1 MGMTVEELSQS
12 DPVRLGL
19 DKVGH
24 GGQATVYRLPADMRV
39 KGCDRLVYKRYAPSA
54 VLRERRTAIR
64 VSLEQLIASYDD
76 LGSLPHGIK
85 LKRDVDAHAAW
96 PLAVVEAADGSLG
109 VVERLVDARFLG
121 GPDAGRAE
129 CLEMWIRDE
138 SATHLIDEAG
148 LNRLT
153 DEGRRRAALQIL
165 AYYAML
171 HGLGFVIGD
180 ISFSNIMLFV
190 PESGQSERVNV
201 GFIEV
206 DTYRHVRRAGGM
218 PQGTSPT
225 FTVPEADTWLERSE
239 HAESESER
247 RYAQAKSLLQTQASD
262 VYKAA
267 LVVLRLFSDEER
279 FPTSIRCVRGD
290 HHRERLRRVWSETA
304 IRALEDALEDD
315 PAVRP
320 TMDDLYWAFCTGR
333 PVRNRCGDA
342 TSASGTEVALL
353 VVDRQ
358 IMRQDGVVVR
368 DLCPSAPGGAQ
379 CIILMTE
386 QDRTTVVCP
395 AAPLASIMRWPIR
408 RFQPSDCA
416 ASEPTSTT
424 GNGTETAS
432 EMWTARALIDDPDAR
447 IDVYAYAD
455 LHSVPGLEQAID
467 QMAGTRIMPRTAIK
481 PKTAASAVTN
491 AAASAASA
499 ADADKG
505 TGAATG
511 DSPASSQ
518 LDDLDF
524 DAFLEQLLQDSANG
538 EPTGES
544 AVETTADTN
553 AGATVTTSGTTTG
566 KATPDPI
573 PAPKTAPTAVPGKT
587 PRKKTA
593 KGKAANTKP
602 AATPASATAA
612 QSAAAKSSGAT
623 KPPATAAPAHQT
635 SAPIPEPVRKR
646 RNTYILMALASAV
659 CLGCIL
665 YVMLAAVMPD
675 LPAFQTLPF
684 GMDEYTIRD
693 MAEGLCSPVG
703 AILLMMTV
711 LSLLILPKTARQGT
725 DENAVAMSSA
735 ALFIGQLGTV
745 YANDTGESWER
756 WTSTIVAGLA
766 LLSLTVYVGE
776 SGPQLTPF
784 REPADRDPKPSGYGW
799 ISPVLL
805 VVTLVEWHIPV
816 AVGQFMS
823 TAFGFSG
830 GTLTLRNSADL
841 GGNGVTIQDVLYNPD
856 YMGLWCTGALTIG
869 ALWLLARRR
878 VAKPVAWILCI
889 TGLIVLTFSSPAAPA
904 IYWAIPD
911 AAKPLVNALLN
922 TSLIL

>member
-121 GPDAGRAE
+121 GPDSGRAE

-290 HHRERLRRVWSETA
+290 RHRERLRRVWSETA

-333 PVRNRCGDA
+333 PVRNRCGA
-342 TSASGTEVALL
+342 APASGSDVALL
-353 VVDRQ
+353 VVDGQ
-358 IMRQDGVVVR
+358 TMRQDGIVVR
-368 DLCPSAPGGAQ
+368 DLCPSAPGDAQ

-416 ASEPTSTT
+416 ASEPTSIT
-424 GNGTETAS
+424 GNGIETAS

-467 QMAGTRIMPRTAIK
+467 QTAGTRIMPRTTIK

-491 AAASAASA
+491 TAAGIAATSASA
-499 ADADKG
+499 ADTNKG
-505 TGAATG
+505 TDATTG
-511 DSPASSQ
+511 GSPAGSP

-524 DAFLEQLLQDSANG
+524 DAFLEQILQDSANG
-538 EPTGES
+538 E
-544 AVETTADTN
+544 TTSEDSVTTN
-553 AGATVTTSGTTTG
+553 AS
-566 KATPDPI
+566 ATPDPI
-573 PAPKTAPTAVPGKT
+573 PAPKTAPASVPGKA

-593 KGKAANTKP
+593 KGKSANANP
-602 AATPASATAA
+602 AATSASATAA
-612 QSAAAKSSGAT
+612 TKPSAT
-623 KPPATAAPAHQT
+623 KSKSKSA
-635 SAPIPEPVRKR
+635 APIPEAVRKR
-646 RNTYILMALASAV
+646 RNTYLLMALASAV

-735 ALFIGQLGTV
+735 ALFLGLLGTV

-799 ISPVLL
+799 VSPILL
-805 VVTLVEWHIPV
+805 VVTLVEWHIPI

-823 TAFGFSG
+823 TAFGISS

-841 GGNGVTIQDVLYNPD
+841 GGNGVTIQDVLYDPD
-856 YMGLWCTGALTIG
+856 YMGLWFTGALVIG
-869 ALWLLARRR
+869 TLWLLARRR

-911 AAKPLVNALLN
+911 TAKPLVNALLN

>member
-1 MGMTVEELSQS
+1 MTVEELSQS

-19 DKVGH
+19 DKIGH

-76 LGSLPHGIK
+76 LDSLPHGIK

-96 PLAVVEAADGSLG
+96 PLAVVEAADGSIG
-109 VVERLVDARFLG
+109 VIERLVDARFLG
-121 GPDAGRAE
+121 GPDSGRAE

-190 PESGQSERVNV
+190 PESGQAERVNV

-333 PVRNRCGDA
+333 PVRNRCGAA
-342 TSASGTEVALL
+342 TPASGSDVALL
-353 VVDRQ
+353 VVDGQ
-358 IMRQDGVVVR
+358 TMRQDGVVVR
-368 DLCPSAPGGAQ
+368 DLCPSAPGGTQ

-386 QDRTTVVCP
+386 QDRATVVCP
-395 AAPLASIMRWPIR
+395 AAPLASIMHWPIR
-408 RFQPSDCA
+408 RFQPSGGS
-416 ASEPTSTT
+416 ASEPTNTT
-424 GNGTETAS
+424 GNGIETAS

-467 QMAGTRIMPRTAIK
+467 QTAGTRIMPRTTIK

-491 AAASAASA
+491 TAAGIAATSASA
-499 ADADKG
+499 ADTNKG
-505 TGAATG
+505 TDATTG
-511 DSPASSQ
+511 GSPAGSP

-524 DAFLEQLLQDSANG
+524 DAFLEQILQDSANG
-538 EPTGES
+538 E
-544 AVETTADTN
+544 TTSEDSVTTN
-553 AGATVTTSGTTTG
+553 AS
-566 KATPDPI
+566 ATPDPI
-573 PAPKTAPTAVPGKT
+573 PAPKTAPASVPGKA

-593 KGKAANTKP
+593 KGKSANANP
-602 AATPASATAA
+602 AATSASATAA
-612 QSAAAKSSGAT
+612 TKPSAT
-623 KPPATAAPAHQT
+623 KSKSKSA
-635 SAPIPEPVRKR
+635 APIPEAVRKR
-646 RNTYILMALASAV
+646 RNTYLLMALASAV

-665 YVMLAAVMPD
+665 YVLLAAVMPD

-725 DENAVAMSSA
+725 DENAVAMGSA

-799 ISPVLL
+799 ISPILL
-805 VVTLVEWHIPV
+805 AVTLVEWHIPI
-816 AVGQFMS
+816 AVGRFMS

-841 GGNGVTIQDVLYNPD
+841 GGNGVTIQDVLYDPD
-856 YMGLWCTGALTIG
+856 YMGLWFTGALVIG
-869 ALWLLARRR
+869 ALWLLARWR

>member
-96 PLAVVEAADGSLG
+96 PLAVVEAADGSIG
-109 VVERLVDARFLG
+109 VIERLVDARFLG
-121 GPDAGRAE
+121 GPDSGRAE

-190 PESGQSERVNV
+190 PESGQAERVNV

-333 PVRNRCGDA
+333 PVRNRCGAA
-342 TSASGTEVALL
+342 TPASGSDVALL
-353 VVDRQ
+353 VVDGQ
-358 IMRQDGVVVR
+358 TMRQDGVVVR
-368 DLCPSAPGGAQ
+368 DLCPSAPGGTQ

-408 RFQPSDCA
+408 RFQPSSGS
-416 ASEPTSTT
+416 ASEPTNTT

-467 QMAGTRIMPRTAIK
+467 QTAGTRIMPRTTIK

-491 AAASAASA
+491 AATPAASA

-553 AGATVTTSGTTTG
+553 AGATFTTSGTTTG

-573 PAPKTAPTAVPGKT
+573 PAPKTAPTAVPRKA

-593 KGKAANTKP
+593 KDKAANAKP
-602 AATPASATAA
+602 AAAPASA
-612 QSAAAKSSGAT
+612 AAATKSKSKSA
-623 KPPATAAPAHQT
+623 
-635 SAPIPEPVRKR
+635 APIPEAVRKR

-684 GMDEYTIRD
+684 GLDEYTIRD

-766 LLSLTVYVGE
+766 LLSLTLYVGE

-799 ISPVLL
+799 ISPILL
-805 VVTLVEWHIPV
+805 AVTLVEWHIPI

-841 GGNGVTIQDVLYNPD
+841 GGNGVTIQDVLYDPD
-856 YMGLWCTGALTIG
+856 YMGLWFTGALVIG

-889 TGLIVLTFSSPAAPA
+889 TGLIVLTFSSPAAST

-911 AAKPLVNALLN
+911 TAKPLVNALLN

>member
-1 MGMTVEELSQS
+1 MTVEELSQS

-121 GPDAGRAE
+121 GPDSGRAE

-342 TSASGTEVALL
+342 PASGTEVALL
-353 VVDRQ
+353 VVDGQ
-358 IMRQDGVVVR
+358 TMRQDGIVVR

-491 AAASAASA
+491 TAAGIAATSASA
-499 ADADKG
+499 ADTNKG
-505 TGAATG
+505 TDATTG
-511 DSPASSQ
+511 GSPAGSP

-524 DAFLEQLLQDSANG
+524 DAFLEQILQDSANG
-538 EPTGES
+538 E
-544 AVETTADTN
+544 TTSEDSVTTN
-553 AGATVTTSGTTTG
+553 AS
-566 KATPDPI
+566 ATPDPI
-573 PAPKTAPTAVPGKT
+573 PAPKTAPASVPGKA

-593 KGKAANTKP
+593 KGKSANANP
-602 AATPASATAA
+602 AATSASATAA
-612 QSAAAKSSGAT
+612 TKPSAT
-623 KPPATAAPAHQT
+623 KSNSKSA
-635 SAPIPEPVRKR
+635 APIPEAVRKR

-725 DENAVAMSSA
+725 DENGVAMSSA

-799 ISPVLL
+799 ISPILL
-805 VVTLVEWHIPV
+805 AVTLVEWHIPI

-823 TAFGFSG
+823 TAFGISS

-841 GGNGVTIQDVLYNPD
+841 GGNGVTIQDVLYDPD
-856 YMGLWCTGALTIG
+856 YMGLWFTGALVIG

-889 TGLIVLTFSSPAAPA
+889 TGLIVLTFSSPAAST

-911 AAKPLVNALLN
+911 TAKPLVNALLN

>member
-138 SATHLIDEAG
+138 STAHLIDEAG

-153 DEGRRRAALQIL
+153 DGGRRRAALQIL

-190 PESGQSERVNV
+190 PESGQAERVNV

-315 PAVRP
+315 PAARP

-333 PVRNRCGDA
+333 PVRNRCGA
-342 TSASGTEVALL
+342 TTPASGSDVALL
-353 VVDRQ
+353 VVDGQ
-358 IMRQDGVVVR
+358 TMRQDGVVVR
-368 DLCPSAPGGAQ
+368 DLCPSAPGGTQ

-408 RFQPSDCA
+408 RFQPSGGS
-416 ASEPTSTT
+416 ASEPTNTT

-467 QMAGTRIMPRTAIK
+467 QTAGTRIMPRTTIQ

-491 AAASAASA
+491 TAAGIAATSASA
-499 ADADKG
+499 ADTNKG
-505 TGAATG
+505 TDATTG
-511 DSPASSQ
+511 GSPAGSP

-524 DAFLEQLLQDSANG
+524 DAFLEQILQDSANG
-538 EPTGES
+538 E
-544 AVETTADTN
+544 TTSEDSVTTN
-553 AGATVTTSGTTTG
+553 AS
-566 KATPDPI
+566 ATPDPI
-573 PAPKTAPTAVPGKT
+573 PAPKTAPASVPGKA

-593 KGKAANTKP
+593 KGKSANANP
-602 AATPASATAA
+602 AATSASATAA
-612 QSAAAKSSGAT
+612 TKPSAT
-623 KPPATAAPAHQT
+623 KSNSKSA
-635 SAPIPEPVRKR
+635 APIPEAVRKR

-776 SGPQLTPF
+776 SGAQLTPF

-799 ISPVLL
+799 VSPILL
-805 VVTLVEWHIPV
+805 VVTLVEWHIPI
-816 AVGQFMS
+816 AVGQFIS
-823 TAFGFSG
+823 TAFGISS

-841 GGNGVTIQDVLYNPD
+841 GGNGVTIQDVLYDPD
-856 YMGLWCTGALTIG
+856 YMGLWCTGALVIG

>member
-138 SATHLIDEAG
+138 STAHLIDEAG

-290 HHRERLRRVWSETA
+290 RHRERLRRVWSETA

-342 TSASGTEVALL
+342 PASGTEVVLL
-353 VVDRQ
+353 VVDGQ
-358 IMRQDGVVVR
+358 TMRQDGIVVR

-416 ASEPTSTT
+416 ASEPTSST

-447 IDVYAYAD
+447 IDVYAYAN
-455 LHSVPGLEQAID
+455 LHSVAGLEQAID
-467 QMAGTRIMPRTAIK
+467 QTAGTRIMPRTTIK

-499 ADADKG
+499 VNMTTGTAATSTSATDADKG
-505 TGAATG
+505 TGAATEG
-511 DSPASSQ
+511 SPAISQ

-538 EPTGES
+538 E
-544 AVETTADTN
+544 TTSEDSVTTN
-553 AGATVTTSGTTTG
+553 AS
-566 KATPDPI
+566 ATPDPI
-573 PAPKTAPTAVPGKT
+573 PAPKTAPASVPGKA

-593 KGKAANTKP
+593 KGKSANANP
-602 AATPASATAA
+602 AATSASATAA
-612 QSAAAKSSGAT
+612 TKPSAT
-623 KPPATAAPAHQT
+623 KSNSKSA
-635 SAPIPEPVRKR
+635 APIPEAVRKR
-646 RNTYILMALASAV
+646 RNTYLLMALASAV

-725 DENAVAMSSA
+725 DENAVAISSA

-766 LLSLTVYVGE
+766 LLSLTMYVGE

-799 ISPVLL
+799 ISPILL
-805 VVTLVEWHIPV
+805 AVTLVEWHIPI

-823 TAFGFSG
+823 TAFGISS

-841 GGNGVTIQDVLYNPD
+841 GGNGVTIQDVLYDPD
-856 YMGLWCTGALTIG
+856 YMGLWFTGALVIG

-889 TGLIVLTFSSPAAPA
+889 TGLIVLTFSSPAAST

-911 AAKPLVNALLN
+911 TAKPLVNALLN

>member
-54 VLRERRTAIR
+54 MLRERRTAIR

-85 LKRDVDAHAAW
+85 LKQDIDAHAAW

-121 GPDAGRAE
+121 GPDSGRAE

-138 SATHLIDEAG
+138 STAHLIDEAG

-290 HHRERLRRVWSETA
+290 HHRERLRRVWSKTA

-333 PVRNRCGDA
+333 PVRNRCGA
-342 TSASGTEVALL
+342 AAPASGSDVALL
-353 VVDRQ
+353 VVDGQ
-358 IMRQDGVVVR
+358 TMQQDGVVVR
-368 DLCPSAPGGAQ
+368 DLCPSAPGGTQ

-395 AAPLASIMRWPIR
+395 AAPLASIMHWPIR
-408 RFQPSDCA
+408 RFQPSGGS
-416 ASEPTSTT
+416 ASEPTNTT
-424 GNGTETAS
+424 GNGIETAS

-467 QMAGTRIMPRTAIK
+467 QTAGTRIMPRTTIK

-491 AAASAASA
+491 TAAGIAATSASA
-499 ADADKG
+499 ADTNKG
-505 TGAATG
+505 TDATTG
-511 DSPASSQ
+511 GSPAGSP

-524 DAFLEQLLQDSANG
+524 DAFLEQILQDSANG
-538 EPTGES
+538 E
-544 AVETTADTN
+544 TTSEDSVTTN
-553 AGATVTTSGTTTG
+553 AS
-566 KATPDPI
+566 ATPDPI
-573 PAPKTAPTAVPGKT
+573 PAPKTAPASVPGKA

-593 KGKAANTKP
+593 KGKSANANP
-602 AATPASATAA
+602 AATSASATAA
-612 QSAAAKSSGAT
+612 TKPSAT
-623 KPPATAAPAHQT
+623 KSKSKSA
-635 SAPIPEPVRKR
+635 APIPEAVRKR
-646 RNTYILMALASAV
+646 RNTYLLMALASAV

-665 YVMLAAVMPD
+665 YVLLAAVMPD

-684 GMDEYTIRD
+684 GLDEYTIRD

-711 LSLLILPKTARQGT
+711 LSLLILPKTARQET
-725 DENAVAMSSA
+725 DENAVAMGSA

-799 ISPVLL
+799 ISPILL
-805 VVTLVEWHIPV
+805 AVTLVEWHIPI

-841 GGNGVTIQDVLYNPD
+841 GGNGVTIQDVLYDPD
-856 YMGLWCTGALTIG
+856 YMGLWCTGALVIG

>member
-54 VLRERRTAIR
+54 MLRERRTAIR

-76 LGSLPHGIK
+76 LGSLPHGTK
-85 LKRDVDAHAAW
+85 LKQDIDAHAAW
-96 PLAVVEAADGSLG
+96 PLAVVEAADGSIG

-121 GPDAGRAE
+121 GPDSGRVE
-129 CLEMWIRDE
+129 CLEMWIRDK

-153 DEGRRRAALQIL
+153 DGGRRRAALQIL

-190 PESGQSERVNV
+190 PESGQAERVNV

-225 FTVPEADTWLERSE
+225 FTVPEADTWLERSD

-290 HHRERLRRVWSETA
+290 RHRERLRRVWSETA

-342 TSASGTEVALL
+342 PASGTEVALL
-353 VVDRQ
+353 VVDGQ
-358 IMRQDGVVVR
+358 TMRQDGIVVR

-416 ASEPTSTT
+416 ASEPTSST

-467 QMAGTRIMPRTAIK
+467 QTAGTRIMPRTTIK
-481 PKTAASAVTN
+481 PKTAASAVKT
-491 AAASAASA
+491 S
-499 ADADKG
+499 
-505 TGAATG
+505 
-511 DSPASSQ
+511 
-518 LDDLDF
+518 
-524 DAFLEQLLQDSANG
+524 
-538 EPTGES
+538 
-544 AVETTADTN
+544 
-553 AGATVTTSGTTTG
+553 VTTTV

-573 PAPKTAPTAVPGKT
+573 PAPKTAPASVPGKA

-593 KGKAANTKP
+593 KGKSANANP
-602 AATPASATAA
+602 AATSASATAA
-612 QSAAAKSSGAT
+612 TKPSAT
-623 KPPATAAPAHQT
+623 KSKSKSA
-635 SAPIPEPVRKR
+635 APIPEAVRKR

-799 ISPVLL
+799 ISPILL
-805 VVTLVEWHIPV
+805 AVTLVEWHIPI

-823 TAFGFSG
+823 TAFGISS

-841 GGNGVTIQDVLYNPD
+841 GGNGVTIQDVLYDPD
-856 YMGLWCTGALTIG
+856 YMGLWCTGALVIG

-889 TGLIVLTFSSPAAPA
+889 TGLIVLTFSSPAAST

-911 AAKPLVNALLN
+911 TAKPLVNALLN

>member
-39 KGCDRLVYKRYAPSA
+39 KGRDRLVYKLYAPSA
-54 VLRERRTAIR
+54 MLRERRTAIR

-76 LGSLPHGIK
+76 LGSLPHGTK
-85 LKRDVDAHAAW
+85 LKQDIDAHAAW

-138 SATHLIDEAG
+138 STAHLIDEAG

-153 DEGRRRAALQIL
+153 DESRRRAALQIL

-190 PESGQSERVNV
+190 PESGQAERVNV

-290 HHRERLRRVWSETA
+290 RHRERLRRVWSETA

-342 TSASGTEVALL
+342 APASGTDVALL
-353 VVDRQ
+353 VVDGQ
-358 IMRQDGVVVR
+358 TMQQDGVVVR
-368 DLCPSAPGGAQ
+368 DLCPSAPGGTQ

-386 QDRTTVVCP
+386 QDRATVVCP

-408 RFQPSDCA
+408 RFRPSGGA
-416 ASEPTSTT
+416 AYEPTSTT
-424 GNGTETAS
+424 GNGIETAS

-447 IDVYAYAD
+447 IDVYAHAD

-467 QMAGTRIMPRTAIK
+467 QTAGTRIMPRTTIK
-481 PKTAASAVTN
+481 PKTAASAVKT
-491 AAASAASA
+491 S
-499 ADADKG
+499 
-505 TGAATG
+505 
-511 DSPASSQ
+511 
-518 LDDLDF
+518 
-524 DAFLEQLLQDSANG
+524 
-538 EPTGES
+538 
-544 AVETTADTN
+544 
-553 AGATVTTSGTTTG
+553 VTTTV

-573 PAPKTAPTAVPGKT
+573 PAPKTAPASVPGKA

-593 KGKAANTKP
+593 KGKAANAKP
-602 AATPASATAA
+602 AATHATATAA
-612 QSAAAKSSGAT
+612 TKPSAT
-623 KPPATAAPAHQT
+623 KSKSKSA
-635 SAPIPEPVRKR
+635 APIPEAVRKR

-693 MAEGLCSPVG
+693 MTEGLCSPVG

-799 ISPVLL
+799 VSPVLL
-805 VVTLVEWHIPV
+805 VVTLVEWHIPI

-841 GGNGVTIQDVLYNPD
+841 GGNGVTIQDVLYDPD
-856 YMGLWCTGALTIG
+856 YMGLWFTGALAIG

-889 TGLIVLTFSSPAAPA
+889 TGLIVLTFSSPAAST

-911 AAKPLVNALLN
+911 TAKPLVNALLN

>member
-1 MGMTVEELSQS
+1 M
-12 DPVRLGL
+12 
-19 DKVGH
+19 
-24 GGQATVYRLPADMRV
+24 
-39 KGCDRLVYKRYAPSA
+39 
-54 VLRERRTAIR
+54 
-64 VSLEQLIASYDD
+64 
-76 LGSLPHGIK
+76 
-85 LKRDVDAHAAW
+85 
-96 PLAVVEAADGSLG
+96 VEAADGSLG

-121 GPDAGRAE
+121 GPDSGRAE

-333 PVRNRCGDA
+333 PVRNRCGA
-342 TSASGTEVALL
+342 AAPASGSDVALL
-353 VVDRQ
+353 VVDGQ
-358 IMRQDGVVVR
+358 TMQQDGVVVC
-368 DLCPSAPGGAQ
+368 DLCPSAPGGTQ

-386 QDRTTVVCP
+386 QDRATVVCP
-395 AAPLASIMRWPIR
+395 AAPLASIMHWPIR
-408 RFQPSDCA
+408 RFQPSGGS
-416 ASEPTSTT
+416 ASEPTNTT
-424 GNGTETAS
+424 GNGIETAS

-467 QMAGTRIMPRTAIK
+467 QTAGTRIMPRTTIK

-491 AAASAASA
+491 TAAGIAATSASA
-499 ADADKG
+499 ADTNKG
-505 TGAATG
+505 TDATTG
-511 DSPASSQ
+511 GSPAGSP

-524 DAFLEQLLQDSANG
+524 DAFLEQILQDSANG
-538 EPTGES
+538 E
-544 AVETTADTN
+544 TTSEDSVTTN
-553 AGATVTTSGTTTG
+553 AS
-566 KATPDPI
+566 ATPDPI
-573 PAPKTAPTAVPGKT
+573 PAPKTAPASVPGKA

-593 KGKAANTKP
+593 KGKSANANP
-602 AATPASATAA
+602 AATSASATAA
-612 QSAAAKSSGAT
+612 TKPSAT
-623 KPPATAAPAHQT
+623 KSKSKSA
-635 SAPIPEPVRKR
+635 APIPEAVRKR

-684 GMDEYTIRD
+684 GLDEYTIRD

-725 DENAVAMSSA
+725 DENAVAMGTA
-735 ALFIGQLGTV
+735 TLFLVLLGAV
-745 YANDTGESWER
+745 YANDTAESWVR
-756 WTSTIVAGLA
+756 WTSTIAAGLE
-766 LLSLTVYVGE
+766 LLSLTVSVGE

-799 ISPVLL
+799 ISPILL
-805 VVTLVEWHIPV
+805 AVTLVEWHIPI

-823 TAFGFSG
+823 TAFGISS

-841 GGNGVTIQDVLYNPD
+841 GGNGVTIQDVLYDPD
-856 YMGLWCTGALTIG
+856 YMGLWFTGALVIG

-889 TGLIVLTFSSPAAPA
+889 TGLIVLTFSSPAASA